1 MDVTE
6 ERDRYAPGPAPVS
19 LLEISRVLEET
30 ARLVRDY
37 AHCED
42 VPRREVEPHLPID
55 ARRVRAII
63 ATRWL
68 RREFLGFDA
77 DEAEWSLMLELYAA
91 RLEGRRVHQT
101 RLGVAA
107 GLAQSTA
114 LRATRRLIKAGVFA
128 ARDDPGDKR
137 MLLIALS
144 DPAADRIRA
153 YLVAASRIAPPVA

>member
-6 ERDRYAPGPAPVS
+6 ERDRYAPGPGPVS

-37 AHCED
+37 ARGED
-42 VPRREVEPHLPID
+42 AALRHPDPHLPID

-63 ATRWL
+63 AARWL

-107 GLAQSTA
+107 GLPQTTV
-114 LRATRRLIKAGVFA
+114 LRATRRLIRSRLFA
-128 ARDDPGDKR
+128 SQDDPDDKR
-137 MLLIALS
+137 MLLITLS
-144 DPAADRIRA
+144 DSAADRIRA
-153 YLVAASRIAPPVA
+153 YLAAASRIAPPVA